1 MEKKCSNCRYYNNGE
16 CYNKDFRRSVNQNVT
31 EDNFIALTETGC
43 LAEHIR
49 ENDDKIYNLANIILE
64 NLNELEYI
72 KKSKKKINNYS
83 SIDSYEEFLIN
94 STEVMDEIISS
105 FVIPSLV
112 NVKINYNVDS
122 EFCCKF
128 WE

>member
-1 MEKKCSNCRYYNNGE
+1 MEKKCFNCKYYNNGE
-16 CYNKDFRRSVNQNVT
+16 CCNKDFRRSFNQNVI
-31 EDNFIALTETGC
+31 EDNFVVLTESGV

-72 KKSKKKINNYS
+72 KKSKKKINNYRD
-83 SIDSYEEFLIN
+83 IDSYEEFLIN
-94 STEVMDEIISS
+94 STEIMDDLISS

>member
-1 MEKKCSNCRYYNNGE
+1 MENKCFNCRFYNNGK
-16 CYNKDFRRSVNQNVT
+16 CYNKDFRRSFNQNVI
-31 EDNFIALTETGC
+31 EDNFVALTESGV
-43 LAEHIR
+43 LAEHIK

-72 KKSKKKINNYS
+72 KKSKKKINNYRG
-83 SIDSYEEFLIN
+83 IDSYEEFLIN
-94 STEVMDEIISS
+94 STEIMDDLISS